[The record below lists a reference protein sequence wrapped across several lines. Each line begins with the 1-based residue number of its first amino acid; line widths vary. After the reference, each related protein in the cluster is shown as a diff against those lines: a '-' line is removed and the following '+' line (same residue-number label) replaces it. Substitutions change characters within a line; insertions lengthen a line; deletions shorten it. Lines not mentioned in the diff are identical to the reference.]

1 MFTSQKHKKRSSE
14 VPYQSKILSEYIDF
28 LRNHRGLAENT
39 IRFRRNDIIS
49 FLRSLGI
56 QSDENIG
63 KISAK
68 QIYDYIIKTAKT
80 MSLPSRRHL
89 VASIRSFL
97 RFVHF
102 KGYVQRDLTEA
113 VPVIG
118 TPKLGRV
125 PRGIPWESVEK
136 LLDIPDRGTHGGRRS
151 YAVLQLLANYGVRIG
166 QVAKLRFQ
174 DINWHEG
181 SIHFQSN
188 KWGNPLYFPLYP
200 KVADALLAYIRETRG
215 KISCPE
221 VFLTINKHMPLSI
234 GRALHCSIKRCFRQA
249 GIAASAHAI
258 RHAFA
263 TRLMENNTPIKTIAD
278 LLGHKSIGTTF
289 IYTKVD
295 LKHLR
300 LVAYEWPEVL
310 S

>member
-151 YAVLQLLANYGVRIG
+151 SGQLWSADRP
-166 QVAKLRFQ
+166 
-174 DINWHEG
+174 G
-181 SIHFQSN
+181 S
-188 KWGNPLYFPLYP
+188 
-200 KVADALLAYIRETRG
+200 E
-215 KISCPE
+215 
-221 VFLTINKHMPLSI
+221 
-234 GRALHCSIKRCFRQA
+234 
-249 GIAASAHAI
+249 AS
-258 RHAFA
+258 FS
-263 TRLMENNTPIKTIAD
+263 
-278 LLGHKSIGTTF
+278 GH
-289 IYTKVD
+289 
-295 LKHLR
+295 
-300 LVAYEWPEVL
+300 
-310 S
+310 